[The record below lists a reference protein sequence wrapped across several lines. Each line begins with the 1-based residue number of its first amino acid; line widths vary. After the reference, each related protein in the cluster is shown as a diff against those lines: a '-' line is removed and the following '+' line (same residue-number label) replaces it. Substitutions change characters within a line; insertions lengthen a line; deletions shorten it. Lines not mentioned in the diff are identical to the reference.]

1 MRELS
6 KAIDNNKK
14 TLTEC
19 WGEYVK
25 TSTDLEVMFEIY
37 NEIAHNLPISDYY
50 LIDDMLDDRD
60 RYSILSGPKYIEG
73 ILEDAD
79 CDFISELSEA
89 EQARVREVITSG
101 YGGFTIDW

>member
-25 TSTDLEVMFEIY
+25 TATDLEVMFEIY
-37 NEIAHNLPISDYY
+37 SEIAHNL
-50 LIDDMLDDRD
+50 LT
-60 RYSILSGPKYIEG
+60 
-73 ILEDAD
+73 
-79 CDFISELSEA
+79 
-89 EQARVREVITSG
+89 IT
-101 YGGFTIDW
+101 